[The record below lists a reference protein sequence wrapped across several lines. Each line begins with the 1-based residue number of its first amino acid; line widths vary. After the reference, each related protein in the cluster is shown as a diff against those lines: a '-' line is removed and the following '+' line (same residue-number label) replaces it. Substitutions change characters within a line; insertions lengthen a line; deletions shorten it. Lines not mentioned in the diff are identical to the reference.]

1 MGFINNFDEDAFK
14 QMSQFLED
22 NWKFEFKKDMIKE
35 DVSSALNGV
44 LMDTRYKLETVRY
57 RLVLEIV
64 GYLSTLAV
72 EKNVVSTVSEAV
84 SDVYLDSSLDF
95 AELLARYSVGYNPE
109 QHPDGAIILET
120 EGWEDVDLELVCA
133 LSKEFPCFQISRVEG
148 DACKLLCRYEEIPRE
163 RVPAS
168 KLAVIDL
175 CKEVKETYSK
185 LVYNMWMNFISSLM
199 FHRPESETESME
211 AMCHL
216 HAYDKYGYVDIFITL
231 ISLYLMGADNS
242 HTAQMDSMEQVQ
254 YFEELVGCYDG
265 FKVSSVARPDGVFDV
280 TLSVSPFTLEQMDK
294 VFNESAESVTVLRTL
309 VQKIISKERKNGG
322 K

>member
-1 MGFINNFDEDAFK
+1 MGFINNFNENDFK

-44 LMDTRYKLETVRY
+44 LMDTRYKLETIRY
-57 RLVLEIV
+57 RLVLEII

-72 EKNVVSTVSEAV
+72 EKNVASTVSEAF
-84 SDVYLDSSLDF
+84 SDAYVDSGLDF
-95 AELLARYSVGYNPE
+95 ADLLVRYSVGYKPE
-109 QHPDGAIILET
+109 QHPDGVIILET
-120 EGWEDVDLELVCA
+120 DDWTDIDLELVCA

-163 RVPAS
+163 KVPAS
-168 KLAVIDL
+168 KLAVVDL

-185 LVYNMWMNFISSLM
+185 LVYDMRMNFISSLM
-199 FHRPESETESME
+199 FYRPESETEGME

-216 HAYDKYGYVDIFITL
+216 HAYDKYGYIDIFLTL

-242 HTAQMDSMEQVQ
+242 NTVQMDSMEQVQ

-280 TLSVSPFTLEQMDK
+280 TLSVNPFTLEQMDK
-294 VFNESAESVTVLRTL
+294 VFDDSAKSVTVLRTL
-309 VQKIISKERKNGG
+309 VQKIISKERENGG
-322 K
+322 N

>member
-1 MGFINNFDEDAFK
+1 MGFISDFDEGAFK
-14 QMSQFLED
+14 QISQFLEY

-35 DVSSALNGV
+35 DVSSALNDV

-72 EKNVVSTVSEAV
+72 EKNVASTISEAL
-84 SDVYLDSSLDF
+84 SDAYVDSGLDF
-95 AELLARYSVGYNPE
+95 ADLPARYGVGYNPE

-120 EGWEDVDLELVCA
+120 EGWTDIDIELVCA
-133 LSKEFPCFQISRVEG
+133 LSREFPCFKIARVEG

-163 RVPAS
+163 KVPAS
-168 KLAVIDL
+168 KLAVVDL

-185 LVYNMWMNFISSLM
+185 LVSNMWMNYISSLR
-199 FHRPESETESME
+199 FHRPESNIESME
-211 AMCHL
+211 AVCHL
-216 HAYDKYGYVDIFITL
+216 YAYDKYGYIDIFLTL
-231 ISLYLMGADNS
+231 ISLYLLGEDNS
-242 HTAQMDSMEQVQ
+242 HTVQMGSMKQVQ

-280 TLSVSPFTLEQMDK
+280 TLSVNPFTLEQMDK
-294 VFNESAESVTVLRTL
+294 VFNESAKSVAVLRTL
-309 VQKIISKERKNGG
+309 VQKIISKERENGG
-322 K
+322 N

>member
-1 MGFINNFDEDAFK
+1 MGFINNFDEDDFK

-72 EKNVVSTVSEAV
+72 EKNVASTVSEAV

-95 AELLARYSVGYNPE
+95 ADLLARYSVGYNPE
-109 QHPDGAIILET
+109 QHPDGTIILES
-120 EGWEDVDLELVCA
+120 WEDVDLELVCA

-163 RVPAS
+163 KVPAS

-242 HTAQMDSMEQVQ
+242 HTVQMDSMEQVQ